1 MYDAIIVGARC
12 AGSPLAMLLAR
23 RGARVLVVDRATF
36 PSNIPHGHFI
46 HRHGPKRLQ
55 RWGLLDEIAAAS
67 TPVTSMLTDFGDF
80 PLVAHG
86 LEVDGVAW
94 GYGPRRAALDKIL
107 VDAAAGS
114 GAEVREGFNV
124 EEFLFEDGR
133 MVGIRGR
140 GANGAHV
147 EEQATI
153 TVGADGRNSRLARA
167 AGATAYRQ
175 TPPLLCYYFSY
186 WSGVQSEDFELYT
199 RPAQRRAVF
208 SHRTSEGQFA
218 VFVGL
223 PADELPAMRADLE
236 SSFLRVLDGMDDLGE
251 RVRAGSRE
259 ERFFGASDLPNF
271 YRTPYGPGWAL
282 VGDAGMHKDPFLA
295 LGICDALRDAE
306 YLAEAIGDGLEGT
319 REMMDALARF
329 QQRRDEAS
337 DADYAENLTA
347 ARLEPLPNQV
357 YAMRAAIRH
366 NTDATRRFMLARNG
380 MIEPAEAFSPQEMQ
394 HLLAHARSGGAATP
408 SGYTAATSNSHG

>member
-12 AGSPLAMLLAR
+12 AGSSLAMLLAR

-36 PSNIPHGHFI
+36 PSNIPHGHFV

-55 RWGLLDEIAAAS
+55 RWGLLDQVAAAS
-67 TPVTSMLTDFGDF
+67 PPVTTMLTDFGDF
-80 PLVAHG
+80 PLVARG

-107 VDAAAGS
+107 VDAAATS

-124 EEFLFEDGR
+124 DEFLIEDGR
-133 MVGIRGR
+133 MIGIRGR
-140 GANGAHV
+140 GPNGARI
-147 EEQATI
+147 EERATI
-153 TVGADGRNSRLARA
+153 TVGADGRNSHLAKA
-167 AGATAYRQ
+167 AGAAVYNQ

-186 WSGVQSEDFELYT
+186 WNGVQSEDFELYT

-208 SHRTSEGQFA
+208 AHRTSDDLFA

-223 PADELPAMRADLE
+223 PVNELPQMRSDLE
-236 SSFLRVLDGMDDLGE
+236 ASFLRVLDGMGDLGA

-259 ERFFGASDLPNF
+259 ERFYGASDLPNF

-282 VGDAGMHKDPFLA
+282 VGDAGLHKDPFLA

-306 YLAEAIGDGLEGT
+306 LLAEAIAGGLEGT
-319 REMMDALARF
+319 CALDGTLATYE
-329 QQRRDEAS
+329 RRRNEAS
-337 DADYAENLTA
+337 AADYAENLAA
-347 ARLEPLPNQV
+347 ARLEPLPDEI
-357 YAMRAAIRH
+357 YRLRAAIRH
-366 NTDATRRFMLARNG
+366 DPEATTRATLVRNRMVDPSEVVSRQELQHVLGPAQPGREVAPSART
-380 MIEPAEAFSPQEMQ
+380 
-394 HLLAHARSGGAATP
+394 AT
-408 SGYTAATSNSHG
+408 A

>member
-55 RWGLLDEIAAAS
+55 HWGLLDEIAAAS

-94 GYGPRRAALDKIL
+94 GYGPRRTALDKIL

-114 GAEVREGFNV
+114 GAEVRQGFNV
-124 EEFLFEDGR
+124 EEFVFEDGR
-133 MVGIRGR
+133 LAGIRGR
-140 GANGAHV
+140 GANGSQI
-147 EEQATI
+147 EERATI

-167 AGATAYRQ
+167 TGATKYRQ
-175 TPPLLCYYFSY
+175 EPPLLCYYFSY
-186 WSGVQSEDFELYT
+186 WSGVRSEDFELYA
-199 RPAQRRAVF
+199 RPAQRRVVF
-208 SHRTSEGQFA
+208 SHRSSDDLFV

-223 PADELPAMRADLE
+223 PTDELPEMRADLE
-236 SSFLRVLDGMDDLGE
+236 ASFLRVLDGMGDLGE
-251 RVRAGSRE
+251 RVRAGTRE
-259 ERFFGASDLPNF
+259 DRFFGASDLPNF
-271 YRTPYGPGWAL
+271 YRKPHGPGWAL
-282 VGDAGMHKDPFLA
+282 VGDAGLHKDPYLA

-306 YLAEAIGDGLEGT
+306 FLADAIGDGLEG
-319 REMMDALARF
+319 RRALMDALANYE
-329 QQRRDEAS
+329 QRRNEAS
-337 DADYAENLTA
+337 DQDYIENLAA
-347 ARLEPLPNQV
+347 ARLEPLSDQV

-366 NTDATRRFMLARNG
+366 DAEATRRFMLARNG
-380 MIEPAEAFSPQEMQ
+380 MIDPAEAFGPEEMQ
-394 HLLAHARSGGAATP
+394 RLLESARSGHTETP
-408 SGYTAATSNSHG
+408 SGHTEAA

>member
-1 MYDAIIVGARC
+1 MYDAIVVGARC

-46 HRHGPKRLQ
+46 HRHGPKHLQ
-55 RWGLLDEIAAAS
+55 HWGLLDKVAAES

-80 PLVAHG
+80 PLVAHD

-94 GYGPRRAALDKIL
+94 GYGPRRTALDKIL
-107 VDAAAGS
+107 VDAAVSS
-114 GAEVREGFNV
+114 GAEVRESFNV
-124 EEFLFEDGR
+124 DEFLFEDGR

-140 GANGAHV
+140 GPSGARV
-147 EEQATI
+147 EERATI

-167 AGATAYRQ
+167 VGAPVYNH

-208 SHRTSEGQFA
+208 SHRTSDDLYV

-223 PADELPAMRADLE
+223 PVSELPEMRADLE
-236 SSFLRVLDGMDDLGE
+236 ASFLRVLDGMGDLGT

-259 ERFFGASDLPNF
+259 ERFYGASDLPNF
-271 YRTPYGPGWAL
+271 YRRPYGPGWAL
-282 VGDAGMHKDPFLA
+282 VGDAGVHKDPVLA

-306 YLAEAIGDGLEGT
+306 FLSEAIADGLEGT
-319 REMMDALARF
+319 CGVEDALARF
-329 QQRRDEAS
+329 EQRRNEAS
-337 DADYAENLTA
+337 DADFAENLAA
-347 ARLEPLPNQV
+347 ARLGPLPDEV
-357 YAMRAAIRH
+357 YALRAAIR
-366 NTDATRRFMLARNG
+366 NDREATRRAMLARNR
-380 MIEPAEAFSPQEMQ
+380 MIDPAEALSPQELQ
-394 HLLAHARSGGAATP
+394 QLLRTSGPGRGEAPAGRT
-408 SGYTAATSNSHG
+408 TAA